1 MSTFTLKSP
10 IIEKIV
16 ELRGNLP
23 HDELFAL
30 RRDLWTK
37 DVVTLKTMLPQS

>member
-1 MSTFTLKSP
+1 MSAFTLKYP

-16 ELRGNLP
+16 ELRGKLP
-23 HDELFAL
+23 HNELFAL

-37 DVVTLKTMLPQS
+37 DVVTLKAILAAA